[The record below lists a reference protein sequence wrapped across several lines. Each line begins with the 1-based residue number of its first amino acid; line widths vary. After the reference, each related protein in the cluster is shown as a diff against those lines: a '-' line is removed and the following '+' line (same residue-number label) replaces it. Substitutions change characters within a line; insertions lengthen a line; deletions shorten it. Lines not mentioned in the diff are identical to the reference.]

1 VNHSEVPRNGRVLA
15 RLPEDFLHT
24 ETTSGRLLERDA
36 ELDAVGHALAQA
48 RRGAGAVVAIDG
60 PAGVGKTALVEAT
73 RAAAADAGMLV
84 LSARGAE
91 LEHEFV
97 FGVVRQLFD
106 HVARDT
112 DPAVVFAG
120 AARFAAPLLEIDLE
134 GVTAAPPEDPFAARH
149 ALYWLTANLAA
160 EQPVALIVDDGHWA
174 DGASLAFLA
183 HMAHRAEEIGLAL
196 VLAVRSEESAPAL
209 DAVRRLAAAR
219 ATHLGVRPL
228 GTEAAAVV
236 VRGFAPGADD
246 ATCRACHAATGG
258 NPFLLRELARSLA
271 GETITPE
278 RVAEQSPELVTRE
291 IAARLARLPDAARRL
306 AGAAAVLGG
315 GVPLRQAGVL
325 AGLAESDLAEAADAL
340 VAAGVLRSVNPLE
353 FQHPLLRAAVY
364 AGLGPAVRSRDHSRA
379 AHMLADEAAGPERVA
394 AQLLRCPPAADRWVY
409 DRLVAAAR
417 LAALRGATEEA
428 ARYLRRALDE
438 PAPPEERSAI
448 LLELGTAEA
457 HFDPEASIEHLRATL
472 ATDTDL
478 DQRFHATMLL
488 TALLGHTWR
497 APEAA
502 DALEEQLDA
511 FASRPDLQAK
521 AEAAFTNITRI
532 DPTTRPRGLQV
543 IERLRRRVDSG
554 EERDPSVLGTISA
567 EMGMAGDPVD
577 RMAEIAAQAV
587 AGMDATATGAEGWSW
602 YNGVRSLVM
611 AERYELALRSMDDVM
626 DRARERGAVID
637 VGGVLTFRSELY
649 LRIGDLTNAE
659 MDSRTLRQIATG
671 YGWALGE
678 GSAVAYL
685 GEVLIERGELEEAAG
700 VLTEGHWAGPAAGLP
715 PVYPTVWVL
724 LARGRLRLAQG
735 RPAEAVEELRECG
748 RRALAIDHVSPAPS
762 PWRSALAC
770 ALADIGQ
777 LDEARALVAE
787 ELERARA
794 CGARRAIGIALRAG
808 AHVEG
813 GDVALLREAVEVL
826 DPSGAEL
833 ERAHAYADLGA
844 ALHRAGEPDPA
855 REALRRAVDLAHRC
869 GAQAL
874 EDRALADLR
883 ATGARPRRRVTTGAG
898 SLTPSE
904 RRIAELAAAGQM
916 NREIAETLFVTT
928 PTVEFHL
935 RNAYRK
941 LEIASRTQLADAL
954 GA

>member
-1 VNHSEVPRNGRVLA
+1 
-15 RLPEDFLHT
+15 
-24 ETTSGRLLERDA
+24 
-36 ELDAVGHALAQA
+36 
-48 RRGAGAVVAIDG
+48 
-60 PAGVGKTALVEAT
+60 
-73 RAAAADAGMLV
+73 MLV
-84 LSARGAE
+84 LNARGAE
-91 LEHEFV
+91 LERDFV

-106 HVARDT
+106 HVVRDN
-112 DPAVVFAG
+112 DPATLFTG
-120 AARFAAPLLEIDLE
+120 AARFAAPLLEVDVE
-134 GVTAAPPEDPFAARH
+134 GVRAAPPEDPFAARH

-160 EQPVALIVDDGHWA
+160 DQPAVVLVDDGHWA
-174 DGASLAFLA
+174 DAASLAFVA
-183 HMAHRAEEIGLAL
+183 HMAHRAEEIAVTL
-196 VLAVRSEESAPAL
+196 VIAMRSEASGPAL
-209 DAVRRLAAAR
+209 DAVRRVAGAR
-219 ATHLGVRPL
+219 ATHIGVRPL
-228 GTEAAAVV
+228 GAEAAAVV
-236 VRGFAPGADD
+236 VRGFAPEADD
-246 ATCRACHAATGG
+246 ATCRACHSATGG

-271 GETITPE
+271 GATITPG
-278 RVAEQSPELVTRE
+278 RFAEQSPELVTRE
-291 IAARLARLPDAARRL
+291 IAARLARLPDPAGRL

-325 AGLAESDLAEAADAL
+325 AGIEEQDLAESADAL
-340 VAAGVLRSVNPLE
+340 VAAGVLRSVNPVE

-379 AHMLADEAAGPERVA
+379 AHLLADEAAGPERVA
-394 AQLLRCPPAADRWVY
+394 AQLLRCRPAADRWAY
-409 DRLVAAAR
+409 DRLVSAAR

-438 PAPPEERSAI
+438 PAPPEEQPAI
-448 LLELGTAEA
+448 LLELGSAEA

-472 ATDTDL
+472 AADADL
-478 DQRFHATMLL
+478 DQRFRATMLL

-521 AEAAFTNITRI
+521 AEAAFANITRI
-532 DPTTRPRGLQV
+532 DPTTRPRGARV
-543 IERLRRRVDSG
+543 IERLRRRVDAG
-554 EERDPSVLGTISA
+554 DERDAAVLGTIAA
-567 EMGMAGDPVD
+567 EMGMAGEPVD

-602 YNGVRSLVM
+602 YNAVRSLVV
-611 AERYELALRSMDDVM
+611 AERYELALQRMDDVL

-649 LRIGDLTNAE
+649 LRIGDLANAE

-715 PVYPTVWVL
+715 PVYPIVWVL

-735 RPAEAVEELRECG
+735 RPEDAAEELRECG
-748 RRALAIDHVSPAPS
+748 RRALALDHTSPAAV
-762 PWRSALAC
+762 PWRSEL
-770 ALADIGQ
+770 
-777 LDEARALVAE
+777 ARALTDLGRLGEANELIAE
-787 ELERARA
+787 ELERART
-794 CGARRAIGIALRAG
+794 CGARRAIGIALRGA

-813 GDVALLREAVEVL
+813 RDVALLREAVEVL

-833 ERAHAYADLGA
+833 ERAHAYADLGI
-844 ALHRAGEPDPA
+844 
-855 REALRRAVDLAHRC
+855 ALRRSGDAEGARDPLRQAVDLAHRC

-874 EDRALADLR
+874 EDRALAELR
-883 ATGARPRRRVTTGAG
+883 GTGARPRRRVTTGAG
-898 SLTPSE
+898 ALTPSE

-941 LEIASRTQLADAL
+941 LEIAGRTELVGALARKS
-954 GA
+954 